1 MSATEAVAPKP
12 KNARRRSRELAVQFL
27 YAWLVSDTDAD
38 TLKQQARDDEGFRH
52 LDAALFDRLIDGVIA
67 EADPLRDRL
76 RPLLDRSVRELS
88 PVEHA
93 ILLIGAREL
102 SAHPETPYK
111 VIINEAVELA
121 RVFGGTDG
129 HKYVNGV
136 LDRLALELRPGEAV
150 RRA

>member
-1 MSATEAVAPKP
+1 MNEIKAVVPKP

-27 YAWLVSDTDAD
+27 YAWLVTDTDAES
-38 TLKQQARDDEGFRH
+38 LKRQARDDDSFRH

-67 EADPLRDRL
+67 AADTLRDQL

-111 VIINEAVELA
+111 VIINEAVDLA

-136 LDRLALELRPGEAV
+136 LDKLALQLRPGEAV
-150 RRA
+150 RRG

>member
-12 KNARRRSRELAVQFL
+12 KNARRRSREMAVQFL
-27 YAWLVSDTDAD
+27 YAWLVSATGADA
-38 TLKQQARDDEGFRH
+38 LKLQARDDETFRH
-52 LDAALFDRLIDGVIA
+52 LDAALFDRLIDGVIVA
-67 EADPLRDRL
+67 ADDLRDQL

-136 LDRLALELRPGEAV
+136 LDKFAAQVRPGEAV